1 MSIQTKI
8 EKLQNHFLSLSEG
21 KANRMSELEF
31 QKLMLDDKEIG
42 LATMLE
48 NLAHARQGVR
58 ITENGKEEV
67 PAVNVSFGDFLA
79 NRFGG
84 NMKMLL
90 ASFGINTAVHTLEDI
105 ASKLDD
111 KHFNKNVM
119 ADSLRSVATG
129 ELSFAGSPQGG
140 SAFLF
145 SRGLIGEL
153 LIDMI
158 NRKMYQS
165 PYKNWVFGT
174 RTVNKTM
181 NLSAFSL
188 KREGKPI
195 GIVSDGETPNVMVF
209 SLDDKPLKIQQHK
222 GRFVI
227 TEHLAIN
234 AEIDMV
240 EVYLSEV
247 RQQIAFSA
255 ERMAIN
261 TLVNG
266 DSSVSSAPVIGVTN
280 TANKH
285 TIEDIERVTTRM
297 TKLTESLDYVITN
310 ETLKI
315 HDMNGALTS
324 RERTTIGNYV
334 GENKVYTPQQADDR
348 GNLMTTVSL
357 WVGFG
362 IFKRDARVVLDTA
375 QTWSQGTATDF
386 PSYMD
391 VYGQITNA

>member
-1 MSIQTKI
+1 
-8 EKLQNHFLSLSEG
+8 
-21 KANRMSELEF
+21 
-31 QKLMLDDKEIG
+31 
-42 LATMLE
+42 
-48 NLAHARQGVR
+48 
-58 ITENGKEEV
+58 
-67 PAVNVSFGDFLA
+67 
-79 NRFGG
+79 
-84 NMKMLL
+84 
-90 ASFGINTAVHTLEDI
+90 
-105 ASKLDD
+105 
-111 KHFNKNVM
+111 
-119 ADSLRSVATG
+119 
-129 ELSFAGSPQGG
+129 
-140 SAFLF
+140 
-145 SRGLIGEL
+145 
-153 LIDMI
+153 
-158 NRKMYQS
+158 
-165 PYKNWVFGT
+165 
-174 RTVNKTM
+174 
-181 NLSAFSL
+181 L

-334 GENKVYTPQQADDR
+334 GENKVYTSAVPAGTLIFGNRSAMQEFTYKSLMVTPQQADDR